1 VWRTFLSAALLKA
14 SAIRALKGRGFEP
27 RRSSFS
33 ARLKP
38 CPFKTS
44 EAEEFFR
51 SHWEAVPFQGCE
63 APAFFSPAV
72 EALLHLK
79 PGFCVPF

>member
-1 VWRTFLSAALLKA
+1 MITSGCRA
-14 SAIRALKGRGFEP
+14 SSWQFAEKLRNQRLAALKGRGFS
-27 RRSSFS
+27 RAAHRFQWLT

-51 SHWEAVPFQGCE
+51 SHWKAVPFQNFD
-63 APAFFSPAV
+63 AKSFSAN
-72 EALLHLK
+72 
-79 PGFCVPF
+79 C

>member
-1 VWRTFLSAALLKA
+1 MPSEVAEKRRNQRLAALNGGGV
-14 SAIRALKGRGFEP
+14 SRAAHRFQWLT
-27 RRSSFS
+27 

-51 SHWEAVPFQGCE
+51 SHWEAVPFQNSD
-63 APAFFSPAV
+63 ARSFSANG
-72 EALLHLK
+72 EGIL
-79 PGFCVPF
+79 